1 MGVVLVA
8 GNFCSGSSIPAAYVY
23 DEEGMIQM
31 SPASTSPKLT
41 ESGKKNV
48 FRTCGR
54 DDQQGQVAGA
64 FLAETYKDGKVAILH
79 DKLAYGKGLADET
92 KPVMNAA
99 GKKETLYDAYT
110 AGDRDLSALE
120 RKSS

>member
-1 MGVVLVA
+1 
-8 GNFCSGSSIPAAYVY
+8 
-23 DEEGMIQM
+23 MIQM
-31 SPASTSPKLT
+31 SPASTNPKLT

-79 DKLAYGKGLADET
+79 DKSAYGKGLADET
-92 KPVMNAA
+92 KAVMNAA
-99 GKKETLYDAYT
+99 GKKETLYEAYT
-110 AGDRDLSALE
+110 DGERDFSALVTK
-120 RKSS
+120 RKAEEIGRESWRESGGRKVRHTVVVGK